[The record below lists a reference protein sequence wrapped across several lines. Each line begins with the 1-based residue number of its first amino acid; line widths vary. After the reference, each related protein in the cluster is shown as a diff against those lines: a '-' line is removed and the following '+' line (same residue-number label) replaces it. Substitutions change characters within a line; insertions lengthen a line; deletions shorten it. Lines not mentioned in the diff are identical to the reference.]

1 MRHKRAKE
9 IITAKSSAK
18 QPKGIIRSHHAYIV
32 IDYFEL
38 FSGTRYILLK
48 NPWGYQGARLENK
61 NGYLFLKL
69 EDYLASMDYTY
80 VNYDTHGWHQG
91 YFMMWD
97 DPAEQNGAAYMC
109 GPECTWHRLIVRSEV
124 KQPVYIGANTYS
136 LYTYPDAIGECP
148 VSPFDP
154 QLKYADLDVVQTVA
168 KENSKLNVIT
178 NSRDMKYNTFSFGA
192 GWLEAIEFDAGEEIE
207 VYVEFNWNR

>member
-1 MRHKRAKE
+1 MDVGQNFDSVGFLNGGPHFYHSHFHAHQRYIEPDAFWESLVRHKRAKE

-32 IDYFEL
+32 VDYFEL

-69 EDYLASMDYTY
+69 EDYLAAMDYTY
-80 VNYDTHGWHQG
+80 INYDTYGWHQG

-97 DPAEQNGAAYMC
+97 DPAEQNGGTYVC
-109 GPECTWHRLIVRSEV
+109 GPECTQHRLFVRSEV
-124 KQPVYIGANTYS
+124 KQAVFIGANTYS

-148 VSPFDP
+148 VSQFDP
-154 QLKYADLDVVQTVA
+154 QL
-168 KENSKLNVIT
+168 
-178 NSRDMKYNTFSFGA
+178 
-192 GWLEAIEFDAGEEIE
+192 
-207 VYVEFNWNR
+207 